1 MKEKKLSEFMG
12 VRESIR
18 VLDATLRD
26 GGLVNNFYFT
36 DEFVRALY
44 ETNIKAGVDYMELGY
59 KASKEMF
66 SKDEFGVWKFCDD
79 EDILRIIGENSEKKI
94 KLAVMADVGRCDYK
108 TDIQD
113 RSNSPVDM
121 VRVATYVHQM
131 PGAIDMIEDAKKKGY
146 EVTCNIMAISTAQE
160 SDVKVALE
168 MLGHSPV
175 DIIYIVDSF
184 GSLYPEQIARIADLY
199 LSFGEKYN
207 KKIGMH
213 AHNNQQLAFAN
224 TLEACGDGVDFLDGT
239 YNGMG
244 RGAGNCSIENLIG
257 CLKNPKYSIYP
268 VIKFIEK
275 YMIPLRE
282 SGVVW
287 GYDMQYLLTGILNQ
301 HPRTAISYTKDKRK
315 DLVNYYNELT
325 QQE

>member
-1 MKEKKLSEFMG
+1 MVTHWLCILGAASSCKLPFEGSPPKVE
-12 VRESIR
+12 
-18 VLDATLRD
+18 
-26 GGLVNNFYFT
+26 
-36 DEFVRALY
+36 
-44 ETNIKAGVDYMELGY
+44 
-59 KASKEMF
+59 
-66 SKDEFGVWKFCDD
+66 
-79 EDILRIIGENSEKKI
+79 
-94 KLAVMADVGRCDYK
+94 GR
-108 TDIQD
+108 
-113 RSNSPVDM
+113 
-121 VRVATYVHQM
+121 
-131 PGAIDMIEDAKKKGY
+131 
-146 EVTCNIMAISTAQE
+146 
-160 SDVKVALE
+160 
-168 MLGHSPV
+168 
-175 DIIYIVDSF
+175 
-184 GSLYPEQIARIADLY
+184 
-199 LSFGEKYN
+199 
-207 KKIGMH
+207 
-213 AHNNQQLAFAN
+213 